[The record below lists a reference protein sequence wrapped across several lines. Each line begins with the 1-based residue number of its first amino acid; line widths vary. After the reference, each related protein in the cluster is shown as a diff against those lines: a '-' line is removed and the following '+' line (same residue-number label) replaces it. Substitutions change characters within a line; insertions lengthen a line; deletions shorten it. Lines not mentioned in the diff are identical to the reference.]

1 VARDYKHR
9 RRPKK
14 KGSSPSAQFYGGLS
28 VGLAIALIVHLYH
41 GGQARRAE
49 MEGPSG
55 ARQPATIAPE
65 IVEDSGPEY
74 DFYDILPEFEVV
86 VPGEIPQEP
95 APAAGEPRKP
105 AAAYYLQAGSFRSFS
120 DADRRKASL
129 ALLGITSAIRKVE
142 VKGRLTHRVQIGP
155 IKSPSELQQLQRRLS
170 ESGIEYLA
178 LKAKE
183 PVT

>member
-1 VARDYKHR
+1 MARDYKHR

-14 KGSSPSAQFYGGLS
+14 KGTSPSAQFYGGLA
-28 VGLAIALIVHLYH
+28 VGLAIAVIVHLWH
-41 GGQARRAE
+41 GGQDRKSAKERASE
-49 MEGPSG
+49 

-65 IVEDSGPEY
+65 IAEDSGPEF

-86 VPGEIPQEP
+86 VPGEIPREP
-95 APAAGEPRKP
+95 APAAGGSPRP

-155 IKSPSELQQLQRRLS
+155 IADPSELRRLQRRLS